1 MMKLLRN
8 KKTMSFKANEVEGYL
23 ESCDGKF
30 ISGWLYDKKKPNEP
44 LEFILLSKGQQIYRG
59 IADQYRADL
68 LEANIGDGN
77 HGFRVAIP
85 ESLLDGVDHEIELRD
100 ALNGAKI
107 KGSPLKVFGKALLR
121 ESILI
126 DGNLLRGSAKDVS
139 GNVTRGHVDLIEQGD
154 VIGVGSYWP
163 DEGRPGKIDFFAP
176 LPPSVFDGRPHAF
189 EIRTQDGAISLGS
202 AAFIMPNSLT
212 PDEVLLKYARQAM
225 RPSMSSLAGFRYE
238 SLSKSIQNAAEN
250 SIRVGLPLADY
261 LKQLSYA
268 HERLAQG
275 FHEQDKDFAP
285 LVFPKNDHPD
295 VSIVI
300 PLHNKFAVTY
310 HCLLSLLLAPNQA
323 SYEVILVDDGSSDQT
338 TEIPKLI
345 SGVTY
350 LNNKESLGFIRSC
363 NKGASVAKVEF
374 VVMLNNDTEVTA
386 HWLDEMLSSARHFK
400 DVGLVGAKLLYPDGR
415 LQEAGGIVWNTGNPW
430 QYRPSANPL
439 DPRFNYARQA
449 DYLSGAC
456 LLLPKS
462 IWDQVGGFNES
473 YVPAYFEDTDLA
485 FAVRELGY
493 KTVYSPLSR
502 VIHFEGMSNGVSVDG
517 GVKKWQE
524 INRPKFKARWMRAC
538 RDNGQEGADIDLIK
552 DRNIELRALVLDA
565 ETPMPDQNAG
575 SYAAIQEIR
584 LLQSLGFKCTFIPSN
599 MAWMAGYTEDLQRM
613 GVEVIYS
620 PFAGSVNELLQK
632 RGSEFDLVYV
642 TRYYV
647 AKQFLEAIRECA
659 PRAKVVLMNA
669 DLHFLRELRAQLNL
683 SGNGDLQKVMQTRQ
697 EELEVMTSV
706 DLVLAYTEVEKA
718 VILSHNL
725 DLTKV
730 AICPWVVEVPSN
742 ISSFGDRKDIAFL
755 GGFNH
760 KPNQEAVIWFADN
773 VAPLLAKSHPKMKI
787 RIYGSK
793 MSADL
798 ETQLKKQANIQVE
811 GWVESV
817 NEVYDQCRVFIAPLQ
832 SGAGLKGKVADAL
845 AHGVPSVLSPVAAEG
860 IAISSGIDGLI
871 ASNPQEWVN
880 KITQVYDDEAAWQ
893 KMSQAAQQLAIRSFG
908 MGKGIEMM
916 QEALSEVELYV
927 SPSPKNLVWN

>member
-1 MMKLLRN
+1 MKSLEP
-8 KKTMSFKANEVEGYL
+8 KKAIPFKTSEIGGFL

-30 ISGWLYDKKKPNEP
+30 INGWLYDKRNPNKP
-44 LEFILLSKGQQIYRG
+44 LDFILLTKGQPIYSG
-59 IADQYRADL
+59 IAELFRADL
-68 LEANIGDGN
+68 VEANIGDGN
-77 HGFRVAIP
+77 HGFRISIP
-85 ESLLDGVDHEIELRD
+85 EVLLDGTDHEIELRD
-100 ALNGAKI
+100 TLTGTKI
-107 KGSPLKVFGKALLR
+107 TGSPLVVSGNTLLR
-121 ESILI
+121 ESISV
-126 DGNLLRGSAKDVS
+126 DGNLLRGSSIDA
-139 GNVTRGHVDLIEQGD
+139 RGLFGYGSIDLIEQGE
-154 VIGVGSYWP
+154 VIGAGNYWV
-163 DEGRPGKIDFFAP
+163 DEGRPGKIDFAVV
-176 LPPSVFDGRPHAF
+176 LPPKVFDGRPHAF

-225 RPSMSSLAGFRYE
+225 LPSMSSLAGFRYE
-238 SLSKSIQNAAEN
+238 SLSKSIQNAVEN
-250 SIRVGLPLADY
+250 SVHVGLPVAEY

-275 FHEQDKDFAP
+275 FHEQDNDFAP
-285 LVFPKNDHPD
+285 LVFPKNVNPD
-295 VSIVI
+295 VSVII

-310 HCLLSLLLAPNQA
+310 HCLLSLLLAPNEA
-323 SYEVILVDDGSSDQT
+323 SFEVILVDDGSSDQT

-363 NKGASVAKVEF
+363 NKGASVAKGQF

-386 HWLDEMLSSARHFK
+386 NWLDEMLSSVRRFK
-400 DVGLVGAKLLYPDGR
+400 NVGLAGAKLLYPNGK

-430 QYRPSANPL
+430 QYGRDANPL
-439 DPRFNYARQA
+439 DPRFSYARQA

-456 LLLPKS
+456 ILLPKS
-462 IWDQVGGFNES
+462 IWDQVGGFNEA

-493 KTVYSPLSR
+493 KTIYSPLSR
-502 VIHFEGMSNGVSVDG
+502 VIHFEGMSNGVSVEG

-524 INRPKFKARWMRAC
+524 INRPKFKARWMRSC
-538 RDNGQEGADIDLIK
+538 RDNGQEPLNPDLMK

-647 AKQFLEAIRECA
+647 AKQFLDAIRECA

-683 SGNGDLQKVMQTRQ
+683 NGNGDLQKVMQTRQ

-742 ISSFGDRKDIAFL
+742 IPSFGDRKDIAFL

-793 MSADL
+793 MPSDL
-798 ETQLKKQANIQVE
+798 EIQLKKQANIQVE
-811 GWVESV
+811 GWVENV

-832 SGAGLKGKVADAL
+832 SGAGLKGKVADSL

-860 IAISSGIDGLI
+860 IAISSGIDGFI

-908 MGKGIEMM
+908 MSKGVEMM

-927 SPSPKNLVWN
+927 SPSSKNLVWN